1 MPTRRAPTSPATLPL
16 SAVGP
21 SLRPSSGAPSS
32 SVLPSSSPSAD
43 RGSPPTGR
51 PLAGPGITEPGIQ
64 LIASPA
70 SDGSFDVSELV
81 LLPVPQTELLL
92 RPPPISQAGN
102 EFRSRSPVATAIQLT
117 AGDQPVILPSDTL
130 RAALTVPLASSERRF
145 ELRYQLSGV
154 TIRSTPSKAG
164 RALAAIGPLTG
175 VVAADLPVAV
185 TVIGNGVRNLECRQ
199 LALDERPCAS
209 GELPELRVNR
219 VLRWQE
225 SVVVVQ
231 LDLSS
236 PR

>member
-1 MPTRRAPTSPATLPL
+1 
-16 SAVGP
+16 
-21 SLRPSSGAPSS
+21 
-32 SVLPSSSPSAD
+32 
-43 RGSPPTGR
+43 
-51 PLAGPGITEPGIQ
+51 
-64 LIASPA
+64 
-70 SDGSFDVSELV
+70 VSELV

-92 RPPPISQAGN
+92 RPPPISQAGT

-185 TVIGNGVRNLECRQ
+185 TVIGDGVRNLECRQ
-199 LALDERPCAS
+199 LALDERACAS